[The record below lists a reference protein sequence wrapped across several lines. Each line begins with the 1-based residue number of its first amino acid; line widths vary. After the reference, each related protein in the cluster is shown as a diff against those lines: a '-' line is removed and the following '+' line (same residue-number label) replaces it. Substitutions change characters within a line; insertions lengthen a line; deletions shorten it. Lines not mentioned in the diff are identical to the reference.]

1 MADILH
7 DPLVAQIV
15 KNTYALLDDC
25 QMNWKTVLS
34 ITTSEEIAGAKWS
47 GTSDTTGKITIT

>member
-34 ITTSEEIAGAKWS
+34 ITTSEEIAGAK
-47 GTSDTTGKITIT
+47 